1 MTKPLGQL
9 SQNDKSEKPEIRE
22 TYWTSTEKE
31 SLKES
36 YGTEIL
42 VENGAPADVM
52 TKEAP
57 TDASIVTYTV
67 DGKEHQDLTRGS
79 RVKLFDMYYDKFTN
93 VKRIDYGQGT
103 IKPSLWGYVVRQHL
117 KRKSESSFKNRAK
130 KIPPNF
136 CPVGFS
142 VTFTT
147 YYLTK

>member
-1 MTKPLGQL
+1 MSTVKE
-9 SQNDKSEKPEIRE
+9 EKKVEKRE
-22 TYWTSTEKE
+22 TYWTPTEKE

-42 VENGAPADVM
+42 VENGSPADVQ
-52 TKEAP
+52 TKDAP

-103 IKPSLWGYVVRQHL
+103 IKPALWGYSGDASPKKK
-117 KRKSESSFKNRAK
+117 KRK
-130 KIPPNF
+130 
-136 CPVGFS
+136 
-142 VTFTT
+142 
-147 YYLTK
+147 

>member
-9 SQNDKSEKPEIRE
+9 SKTEKSEKPEKKE

-31 SLKES
+31 SLKET

-42 VENGAPADVM
+42 VENGSSSDVM

-67 DGKEHQDLTRGS
+67 DGIEHQDLTRGS

-93 VKRIDYGQGT
+93 VKRIEYGQGT
-103 IKPSLWGYVVRQHL
+103 IKPSLWGYSSEAVPKKK
-117 KRKSESSFKNRAK
+117 KRK
-130 KIPPNF
+130 
-136 CPVGFS
+136 
-142 VTFTT
+142 
-147 YYLTK
+147 

>member
-9 SQNDKSEKPEIRE
+9 SNTEKSEKPEKKE

-31 SLKES
+31 SLKET

-42 VENGAPADVM
+42 VENGSSSDVM

-67 DGKEHQDLTRGS
+67 DGIEHQDLTRGS

-93 VKRIDYGQGT
+93 VKRIEYGQGT
-103 IKPSLWGYVVRQHL
+103 IKPSLWRYSSEAAPKKK
-117 KRKSESSFKNRAK
+117 KRK
-130 KIPPNF
+130 
-136 CPVGFS
+136 
-142 VTFTT
+142 
-147 YYLTK
+147 

>member
-9 SQNDKSEKPEIRE
+9 SQSEKSEKPEKRE

-31 SLKES
+31 SLKET

-42 VENGAPADVM
+42 VENGSPTDMM

-57 TDASIVTYTV
+57 TDASIVTYMV

-93 VKRIDYGQGT
+93 VKRIEYGQGT
-103 IKPSLWGYVVRQHL
+103 IKPSLWGYNSGTATPKK
-117 KRKSESSFKNRAK
+117 KRRK
-130 KIPPNF
+130 
-136 CPVGFS
+136 
-142 VTFTT
+142 
-147 YYLTK
+147 

>member
-9 SQNDKSEKPEIRE
+9 SQTEKSDKPEKKE

-31 SLKES
+31 SLKET

-42 VENGAPADVM
+42 VENGSASDVM

-67 DGKEHQDLTRGS
+67 DGIEHQDLTRGS

-103 IKPSLWGYVVRQHL
+103 IKPSLWGYSSEAAPKKK
-117 KRKSESSFKNRAK
+117 KRK
-130 KIPPNF
+130 
-136 CPVGFS
+136 
-142 VTFTT
+142 
-147 YYLTK
+147 

>member
-9 SQNDKSEKPEIRE
+9 SQSEKTEKPEKRE
-22 TYWTSTEKE
+22 TYWTPTEKE

-42 VENGAPADVM
+42 VENGSPADVQ
-52 TKEAP
+52 TKDAP

-79 RVKLFDMYYDKFTN
+79 RDKLFDMYYDKFTN

-103 IKPSLWGYVVRQHL
+103 IKPSLWGYSGESAPKKK
-117 KRKSESSFKNRAK
+117 KRK
-130 KIPPNF
+130 
-136 CPVGFS
+136 
-142 VTFTT
+142 
-147 YYLTK
+147 

>member
-9 SQNDKSEKPEIRE
+9 SKTEKSEKPEKKE

-31 SLKES
+31 SLKET

-42 VENGAPADVM
+42 VENGSSSDVM

-67 DGKEHQDLTRGS
+67 DGIEHQDLTRGS

-103 IKPSLWGYVVRQHL
+103 IKPSLWGYSGEAAPKKK
-117 KRKSESSFKNRAK
+117 KRK
-130 KIPPNF
+130 
-136 CPVGFS
+136 
-142 VTFTT
+142 
-147 YYLTK
+147 

>member
-9 SQNDKSEKPEIRE
+9 SQSEKTEKPEKRE

-31 SLKES
+31 SLKEM

-42 VENGAPADVM
+42 VENGSAADVM

-67 DGKEHQDLTRGS
+67 DGKEHQDITRGS

-93 VKRIDYGQGT
+93 VKRIEYGQGT
-103 IKPSLWGYVVRQHL
+103 IKPSLWGYSSETAPKKK
-117 KRKSESSFKNRAK
+117 KRK
-130 KIPPNF
+130 
-136 CPVGFS
+136 
-142 VTFTT
+142 
-147 YYLTK
+147 